1 MRNAAACESGSGLCS
16 APHCSAARGHTGAGQ
31 RTLVISSS
39 PAGERDSD
47 QICRCDGPATRTPAQ
62 PAQPSPA
69 QPSPAQH
76 HTCPFFKQVLAGARV
91 EPRPPAPG
99 RARWAVRAV
108 WRAPLSPALTASPH
122 TLTPRLASV
131 CSPRLTSCDHVRL
144 M

>member
-16 APHCSAARGHTGAGQ
+16 APHSSAARGHTGAGQ
-31 RTLVISSS
+31 RTLVISCLQQ
-39 PAGERDSD
+39 ERETV
-47 QICRCDGPATRTPAQ
+47 TRYADVMGQ
-62 PAQPSPA
+62 PPGHQPSHQPSPA
-69 QPSPAQH
+69 QPSPSQ
-76 HTCPFFKQVLAGARV
+76 HTCPFFKQVLAGAQCSV

-122 TLTPRLASV
+122 TLTPRLS
-131 CSPRLTSCDHVRL
+131 SPQCDHLTSPVT